1 MNSKSLRDGLGIGL
15 LAAGLYACGGDDD
28 SSPGGETGGPAAP
41 TGLTAAPLAGPAI
54 HVTWKDNSTDEDN
67 FVLER
72 RVAGGEF
79 SVLTS
84 PPFNEVAHHDA
95 DVMAA
100 TTYTYRIAAKNSKGL
115 SAYSN
120 EVSATAP

>member
-1 MNSKSLRDGLGIGL
+1 MNSKRVRNAIGIALLG
-15 LAAGLYACGGDDD
+15 AGLYACGGDD
-28 SSPGGETGGPAAP
+28 STSPGAGDGPAAP
-41 TGLTAAPLAGPAI
+41 SGLDASPLPGPAI
-54 HVTWKDNSTDEDN
+54 HVTWKDNSTDEDS

-72 RVAGGEF
+72 KVADGQF

-84 PPFNEVAHHDA
+84 PPFNEIAHHDA

-100 TTYTYRIAAKNSKGL
+100 TMYTYRVAAKNAKGV

-120 EVSATAP
+120 EVSATTP